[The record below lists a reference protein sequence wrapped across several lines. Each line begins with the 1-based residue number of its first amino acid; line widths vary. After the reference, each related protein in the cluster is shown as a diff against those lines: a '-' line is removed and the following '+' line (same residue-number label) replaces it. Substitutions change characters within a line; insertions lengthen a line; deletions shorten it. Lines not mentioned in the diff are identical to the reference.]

1 MQFSIYLLL
10 LLLLLLLLPVESFHD
25 DFVGIGC
32 IFDFTVRQPVSI
44 GCHCLAVIV
53 ERSIAVLVALS
64 GNNHSSSK
72 WLSKGYVIML
82 KWSDL
87 LSATVSGFRC
97 RELIYL
103 WCVIWRNISTT
114 IECPAFKKIFFFFFF
129 LLFNFSLSRARS
141 LSLCIIIVF
150 FFFFFSS
157 FFHFL
162 ERRTIIA
169 AVTAAAAA
177 AAVAVEEAATTE
189 TTTKNVFE
197 VERKMEGKG
206 KKMMIKNRERERE
219 KKRNLVAGL
228 ETAAGGWRRS

>member
-64 GNNHSSSK
+64 GNNYSSSK

-141 LSLCIIIVF
+141 LSLYYYRF
-150 FFFFFSS
+150 FLLLLFFLSPFSW
-157 FFHFL
+157 
-162 ERRTIIA
+162 
-169 AVTAAAAA
+169 
-177 AAVAVEEAATTE
+177 EENNNCSSNSSSSSSGGGGGRGSNNRNNNKKCVWSRK
-189 TTTKNVFE
+189 KNG
-197 VERKMEGKG
+197 RK
-206 KKMMIKNRERERE
+206 REENDDKE
-219 KKRNLVAGL
+219 
-228 ETAAGGWRRS
+228 